1 MPDGVK
7 TRLAELRAQMA
18 KQRLDGM
25 VIGREDMFQGEEVPP
40 GEERLAY
47 ISGFTGSAGY
57 ALVTA
62 DAAAL
67 FSDGRYS
74 LQMLAQTDPADWHC
88 YTLPQDGLDDYFE
101 RHPVDGL
108 TIGIDPR
115 LVTMTT
121 YDRFND
127 SISTAG
133 GRVTALDINPID
145 AIWHDQPPMPAPSAW
160 RMEDAVAGQCVADKL
175 QALAENLRQQNV
187 RAALLTRVDSV
198 NWLVNMRGGDLPCT
212 PVNLCF
218 AFFDCDQGLTLLGDA
233 DRLASISD
241 QNIAVMPLADLPH
254 LLALCASDA
263 VLVEPASLPQSL
275 SFVLAASDVEMVE
288 GECPITLMK
297 ARKNQTEISGFRQA
311 HHHDGVAMV
320 KFLHWLSGIE
330 PASYTESQIATTLE
344 QFRSQQAE
352 FLLPSFATI
361 AGAGPNGAIVH
372 YRAVAGQDRTLCN
385 GDILLLDSGGH
396 YQTGT
401 TDITRT
407 LLIGDDPP
415 PSDVVDAFTHV
426 LRGHIAL
433 AMAHF
438 ECGASGQQLDGIARS
453 PLWSAGLQFAHGT
466 GHGVG
471 HVLSVHEG
479 PASISKRGAV
489 TIEAGMVLSNE
500 PGYYRTDH
508 YGIRLENLVVACC
521 ASDPGFLCFE
531 TLTLCPFDRRL
542 IRPEL
547 LSPTERQWVDD
558 YHQRV
563 RAELT
568 PLLPTTCQ
576 TWLAVACTPL

>member
-40 GEERLAY
+40 GDERLAY
-47 ISGFTGSAGY
+47 ISGFSGSAGY
-57 ALVTA
+57 AFVTA

-74 LQMLAQTDPADWHC
+74 LQMLAQTDPADWQC
-88 YTLPQDGLDDYFE
+88 YTLPQDGLVDCFE
-101 RHPVDGL
+101 RHSVDGL

-115 LVTMTT
+115 LVTMTN
-121 YDRFND
+121 YGRFND

-145 AIWHDQPPMPAPSAW
+145 AIWYDQPPMPAPSAW
-160 RMEDAVAGQCVADKL
+160 RMDDAVAGQCVADKL
-175 QALAENLRQQNV
+175 QVLAENLRQQNV

-254 LLALCASDA
+254 LLASCAGDA
-263 VLVEPASLPQSL
+263 VLVEPASIPQSL
-275 SFVLAASDVEMVE
+275 SFVIAASDVEMVA
-288 GECPITLMK
+288 GACPVTPMK
-297 ARKNQTEISGFRQA
+297 ALKNQTEISGFRQA

-344 QFRSQQAE
+344 QFRSQQPE

-372 YRAVAGQDRTLCN
+372 YRAVAGQDRTLCD

-407 LLIGDDPP
+407 LLIGDGPP

-489 TIEAGMVLSNE
+489 AIEAGMVLSNE
-500 PGYYRTDH
+500 PGYYQTGDW
-508 YGIRLENLVVACC
+508 GIRIENLIVVTPAKQT
-521 ASDPGFLCFE
+521 GFLEFE
-531 TLTLCPFDRRL
+531 TITLCPLDRRL
-542 IRPEL
+542 IDKTCLDAGEIDWIDRYHRAVYEQLHPH
-547 LSPTERQWVDD
+547 LSPMAKSWLE
-558 YHQRV
+558 
-563 RAELT
+563 AACC
-568 PLLPTTCQ
+568 PL
-576 TWLAVACTPL
+576 